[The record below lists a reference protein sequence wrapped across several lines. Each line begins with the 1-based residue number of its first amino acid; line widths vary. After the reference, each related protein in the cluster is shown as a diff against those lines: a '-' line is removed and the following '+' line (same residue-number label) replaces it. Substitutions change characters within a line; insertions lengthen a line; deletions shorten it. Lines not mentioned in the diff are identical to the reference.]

1 LLFQLA
7 LRLIKFQLR
16 HGNDLQVLELLRDF
30 PGSILEQG
38 NLLLQN
44 NFVVVDAKKR
54 KHDRRVFLFEAMIIF
69 TREYTEGVSTVYRFR
84 SDLKTNEMG
93 LTATIASQPKSFLI
107 WFRKQTVKTTLTM
120 QAESEEVK
128 NEWIQ
133 EINYIL
139 YEQAVRLKERY
150 GAAVVDA
157 ATRVSTLNN
166 QQSPRTVMQPSAKLK
181 TLTGHT

>member
-1 LLFQLA
+1 
-7 LRLIKFQLR
+7 
-16 HGNDLQVLELLRDF
+16 
-30 PGSILEQG
+30 
-38 NLLLQN
+38 
-44 NFVVVDAKKR
+44 
-54 KHDRRVFLFEAMIIF
+54 
-69 TREYTEGVSTVYRFR
+69 
-84 SDLKTNEMG
+84 MG